1 MYELTPT
8 AERFVLVEGPHLAQM
23 VLLGTLCGWIAH
35 RLLGLSVNIRGLKLF
50 FGMAGLQTGTWLW
63 QSFCWQPGPTV
74 GDISLPASFAGALA
88 LFGFL
93 KLAEVAIAAAE
104 SP

>member
-1 MYELTPT
+1 MHELTPT
-8 AERFVLVEGPHLAQM
+8 AEHFLLEETPHLVQM
-23 VLLGTLCGWIAH
+23 LLLGTLCGWIAH
-35 RLLGLSVNIRGLKLF
+35 RILCLSVNIRGLKVF
-50 FGMAGLQTGTWLW
+50 FGLAGLHAGAWLW
-63 QSFCWQPGPTV
+63 QSFCLQPGPTV
-74 GDISLPASFAGALA
+74 GNISLPASLVGTLA